1 MRLWKG
7 AEGVRHLIQIAG
19 TAPVEVMVA
28 FDRKGQTIPT
38 FGGDM
43 ERLQLLDC
51 SFSSFLDGTLLAALK
66 ARFNAESSSEG
77 ISPGLV
83 CLYLAQCPISI
94 WETETETGDRVER
107 QGPLSALGSDFTIPP
122 TLIPVSRLTQTNLW
136 ANLHAMRSSLHYDP
150 YNNLL
155 CVIQGQKKVLVAP
168 PRSFSRV
175 GLNPVCDESANHAA
189 SDLWGMTDQV
199 LTQVGAKEFIVRS
212 GDGLYIPEGWIH
224 QVESESGTIA
234 INFWWK
240 SSVTVHFGSEMDTY
254 YLRRLISNRISTVRL
269 EILKEACA
277 RSYVRC
283 LEFEDEKGCK
293 LQQQVDRNIPSGLLS
308 LEESTAII
316 DPQLCSEEKT
326 FLERI
331 LECIGPMFSNA
342 DGAVGDSLYSLYS
355 SSMCRV
361 EPLLLALLHKGAS
374 SFIRVLINLRNSFP
388 RLTFNL
394 LERSTPLMWEALTI
408 GLEHS
413 IGIDDSYG
421 SLPGVSSANV
431 LSSFYEHL
439 YSCVD
444 DRFYLTKIILRAK
457 AEAAQNAFQRVCTM
471 ELGLN
476 LDKITTSR

>member
-1 MRLWKG
+1 MRQWKG
-7 AEGVRHLIQIAG
+7 AAGVQHLIQIAG

-28 FDRKGQTIPT
+28 FKFDQTGQTIPT

-43 ERLQLLDC
+43 EHLQLLDC
-51 SFSSFLDGTLLAALK
+51 SFSSFLDGTLLADLK
-66 ARFNAESSSEG
+66 ARFNAESSAETT
-77 ISPGLV
+77 SPGDV

-94 WETETETGDRVER
+94 WETETKTGDRVER
-107 QGPLSALGSDFTIPP
+107 QGPLSALGSDFTIP
-122 TLIPVSRLTQTNLW
+122 TCIPVSRLTQTNLW

-155 CVIQGQKKVLVAP
+155 CVIQGQKKVRVAP
-168 PRSFSRV
+168 PRSFSRM
-175 GLNPVCDESANHAA
+175 GLHPVCDESANHATG
-189 SDLWGMTDQV
+189 DLWSMG
-199 LTQVGAKEFIVRS
+199 TQVGAKEFIVRS

-224 QVESESGTIA
+224 QVESDSGTIA

-240 SSVTVHFGSEMDTY
+240 SSVTMHFGSEMDSY

-283 LEFEDEKGCK
+283 LESRDKKRCSLREQGDG
-293 LQQQVDRNIPSGLLS
+293 NIPSRLLS
-308 LEESTAII
+308 LEASTEII
-316 DPQLCSEEKT
+316 DPQLCSEEKQ

-342 DGAVGDSLYSLYS
+342 EGAVGDSSDSL
-355 SSMCRV
+355 MCHV
-361 EPLLLALLHKGAS
+361 EPLLLALLHKGAI

-413 IGIDDSYG
+413 IGMDDSEG
-421 SLPGVSSANV
+421 SLPGVSSENV

-444 DRFYLTKIILRAK
+444 DRFYLTKIMLRAK
-457 AEAAQNAFQRVCTM
+457 AEAAQNAFQRVCTT

-476 LDKITTSR
+476 FDKVLMSR